1 MNKTS
6 DKKASGS
13 SARRP
18 MIMMKKSFGQHILT
32 NMTILKSIVEKS
44 AIRSTDIVLEIGP
57 GTGNLTELLLQQA
70 KKVYAVEVDPR
81 MVTELVKRFQYS
93 EYSSKFELIQ
103 ADFLTLDLPFFD
115 ICVANVPYSISSPI
129 VFKLLSHRPLFRCA
143 VLMFQREFAMRMVAK
158 PQSELYCRLSVN
170 VQLLA
175 RVDHIMKVSR
185 NNFKPPPKVESS
197 IIRMEPRNP
206 LPTVNFMEWDG
217 LMRICFMRKNKT
229 LAAIFRKK
237 AILKMV
243 NKNLKALQSLQ
254 NTQGAKKGEETKED
268 EAKKKKGKG
277 YSAHD
282 ELSAMIANFCLEDK
296 EMADESDGEAEEDGM
311 MMEEETKGGENK
323 KKGMTSEMIETREKV
338 NAVLG
343 DPAFKD
349 IRAMK
354 MDQDQFMLL
363 LLRFNQA
370 GIHFA

>member
-1 MNKTS
+1 M
-6 DKKASGS
+6 DKSGAKKGQGGGA
-13 SARRP
+13 SARNP

-32 NMTILKSIVEKS
+32 NMAILKSIVEKS

-57 GTGNLTELLLQQA
+57 GTGNLTELLLQQG
-70 KKVYAVEVDPR
+70 KKVYAVELDPR

-115 ICVANVPYSISSPI
+115 VCVANVPYNISSPI

-170 VQLLA
+170 VQLLSK
-175 RVDHIMKVSR
+175 VDHIMKVSK

-197 IIRMEPRNP
+197 IIRMEPKNP
-206 LPTVNFMEWDG
+206 LPSVNFMEWDG

-243 NKNLKALQSLQ
+243 NKNLKTLASLQ
-254 NTQGAKKGEETKED
+254 NTQGTKQEERKEQAPD
-268 EAKKKKGKG
+268 TKKKGKF
-277 YSAHD
+277 SAHD
-282 ELSAMIANFCLEDK
+282 ELSKMIANFSLNEKD
-296 EMADESDGEAEEDGM
+296 EMSEESEGEEG
-311 MMEEETKGGENK
+311 MMEEETKEGDHK
-323 KKGMTSEMIETREKV
+323 KRGLPAELVETKEKI
-338 NAVLG
+338 NTILSA
-343 DPAFKD
+343 PAFKD

-363 LLRFNQA
+363 LLKFNQA